1 MDLGL
6 IMVWRGGV
14 EIGSVGIEKNISVF
28 IQPTLESRK
37 FWDQFREV
45 FSVNDSFLYLT
56 NTFPDLGM
64 YSNIARPDILLFSK

>member
-45 FSVNDSFLYLT
+45 FSVNDSF
-56 NTFPDLGM
+56 
-64 YSNIARPDILLFSK
+64 